1 MAEIKKYLDL
11 AAATKLVELVKA
23 EDAKALQAAKDYC
36 DAKDK
41 LFESAGAGATA
52 EANAKAYADEKV
64 GALADGQVKAN
75 KEAIEKLNGS
85 ATTEGS
91 VAKAIADA
99 KALIDA
105 DIDGVEAKADKNAED
120 IAAIN
125 DGTNGIL
132 ATAKGYT
139 DTEVA
144 KVQGEV
150 DALEGLVGE
159 LPEGTSATTVIGYV
173 DAKTANIASDETVNA
188 IDARLTQAE
197 NDIAA
202 IEADYLKAADKTELE
217 GKITA
222 EENARKGAD
231 DALAARIKAVEDDY
245 LTSKDKEDLTDAI
258 ATAKEEAIATVLGE
272 GVDADFDT
280 LKEVAEWILS
290 DTTGA
295 AKLQTDVAQLIT
307 DLDVAEGKIET
318 LEGEM
323 DAVEAAV
330 ATKVEQEA
338 YNTKVAALEG
348 ADSAMAGRLDAIETM
363 LGDGEGSVAD
373 QIADAAEGAKNA
385 AIEAAAADATSKAN
399 KALEDAKAYA
409 DAEDAKIESRVDALE
424 ADTHTHNNLAL
435 LETYTQTEANLADA
449 VAKKHEHANKS
460 VLDGISAEKVA
471 AWDAAEGNAKTY
483 ADGLNN
489 AMTSKVDGI
498 DSRLQTVEGKIDNKA
513 EDSDLEAAVARIAKN
528 ETDIAANAAAI
539 ASFSPIT
546 TGEIESL
553 FATTTA

>member
-150 DALEGLVGE
+150 DALEGFVGE
-159 LPEGTSATTVIGYV
+159 LPEGTTATTVIGYV
-173 DAKTANIASDETVNA
+173 DAKTANIASDETVSA
-188 IDARLTQAE
+188 IDARLIQAE
-197 NDIAA
+197 KDIDA

-539 ASFSPIT
+539 AAFSPIT